1 MKIKKDKLLQF
12 SHKNTDTN
20 KYIKSS
26 STKSLVK
33 LKSLKITNSDKEN
46 KQKKKLVRKKT
57 LNLNKKLNTISKNI
71 KNMSNSINNPKEFY
85 MNFFNNILQK
95 ENRSVYEEEKEE
107 KIKRKYSPIKDIKT
121 LLSAKES
128 QKILDVFNDEKS
140 KNN

>member
-71 KNMSNSINNPKEFY
+71 KNMSNSINNPNEFY

-95 ENRSVYEEEKEE
+95 ENSSVYVEEKEE
-107 KIKRKYSPIKDIKT
+107 KIKRKYS
-121 LLSAKES
+121 S
-128 QKILDVFNDEKS
+128 N
-140 KNN
+140 